1 MHYYCTALDL
11 HDAVHVDYEPHTKS
25 RYDQRENMRNNLST
39 FLPAAISSYFF
50 LIFFFAF
57 LHNVTLGA
65 VIVSAV
71 IKNVVMPKKLLQL
84 KGMDFLVGIITA
96 FTTAITSPTLGFGC
110 GVILYIVI
118 SLSLKKKVV
127 GAKIKN

>member
-1 MHYYCTALDL
+1 MMPYMSIMSPTPKAAL
-11 HDAVHVDYEPHTKS
+11 S
-25 RYDQRENMRNNLST
+25 
-39 FLPAAISSYFF
+39 
-50 LIFFFAF
+50 
-57 LHNVTLGA
+57 A

-84 KGMDFLVGIITA
+84 KGMDFLVGIVTA

-110 GVILYIVI
+110 GVILYTVI
-118 SLSLKKKVV
+118 NSLSLKKKVV